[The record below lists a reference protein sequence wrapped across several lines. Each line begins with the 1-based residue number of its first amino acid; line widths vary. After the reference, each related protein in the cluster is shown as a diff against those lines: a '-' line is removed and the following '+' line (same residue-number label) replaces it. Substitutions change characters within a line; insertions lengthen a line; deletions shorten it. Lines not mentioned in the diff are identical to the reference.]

1 MPELVGVLTP
11 NRQPALTS
19 AKRMARGLDEI
30 RAVDFG
36 YVYKNGKLTDQT
48 GIRFHMNRK
57 RRLADLPIDQ
67 RLPNTIDGVEVDVLE
82 VGYTPHQGGP
92 RSPHDPLQ
100 PGISVGTKKRL
111 WTGTLGPIVRDL
123 NAGQLCLLSNWHV
136 LCGGADA
143 APGDEIT
150 QPGPMDMMGGRT
162 VGLLERW
169 LRLNEQYDAAVARLT
184 PGAHAILQLFGTQY
198 APTVTKAPAL
208 GMRLMKSG
216 AVSGIT
222 QARVDQLSARLH

>member
-92 RSPHDPLQ
+92 RSPHDPCNTASASELRSDC
-100 PGISVGTKKRL
+100 GRERLDRSCAISM
-111 WTGTLGPIVRDL
+111 RDSSV
-123 NAGQLCLLSNWHV
+123 C
-136 LCGGADA
+136 
-143 APGDEIT
+143 
-150 QPGPMDMMGGRT
+150 
-162 VGLLERW
+162 
-169 LRLNEQYDAAVARLT
+169 
-184 PGAHAILQLFGTQY
+184 
-198 APTVTKAPAL
+198 
-208 GMRLMKSG
+208 
-216 AVSGIT
+216 
-222 QARVDQLSARLH
+222 